1 MGDIPPSPSS
11 FKSAL
16 SFFSSLDRSSPSPL
30 IPRRSASNFEVNLKL
45 VIDSKTVAR
54 TTYDVH
60 QEKTYIRQQ
69 QLIPRAR
76 LTKKPEESG
85 QRARRSCERDY
96 CRESSGKVLLET
108 EPPKVPP
115 RPTVIKLQTNWGLA
129 PTSNRSASEETPLL
143 TTEPKELL
151 TPDQEAKQILEA
163 FNKEITPYNQFEVPV
178 DALESEFFKETLSI
192 ANSSVDLSEV
202 KPSSRV
208 CSYISRSSISSYGLP
223 DNKER

>member
-16 SFFSSLDRSSPSPL
+16 SFFSSLDRSSSPL
-30 IPRRSASNFEVNLKL
+30 IPRKSASNFEVNLKL
-45 VIDSKTVAR
+45 IIDSKTVAR
-54 TTYDVH
+54 TTYGVH
-60 QEKTYIRQQ
+60 QEQTYIRQQ

-76 LTKKPEESG
+76 LAKKPEE
-85 QRARRSCERDY
+85 ARRSCEGDY
-96 CRESSGKVLLET
+96 CR

-115 RPTVIKLQTNWGLA
+115 RPSVLKLQTNWGLA
-129 PTSNRSASEETPLL
+129 PKYNRSCSEETPLL
-143 TTEPKELL
+143 TTESKELL
-151 TPDQEAKQILEA
+151 TPDEEAKQILEA

>member
-30 IPRRSASNFEVNLKL
+30 IPRKSASNFEVNLKL
-45 VIDSKTVAR
+45 IIDSKTVAR
-54 TTYDVH
+54 TTYGVH

-76 LTKKPEESG
+76 LAKKPEGTG
-85 QRARRSCERDY
+85 QRARSSCERDY
-96 CRESSGKVLLET
+96 CRES

-115 RPTVIKLQTNWGLA
+115 RPSVLKLQTNWGLA
-129 PTSNRSASEETPLL
+129 PKSNKSSSEETPLL
-143 TTEPKELL
+143 TTESTELL
-151 TPDQEAKQILEA
+151 TPDEEAKQILEA

>member
-30 IPRRSASNFEVNLKL
+30 IPRKNASNFEVNLKL
-45 VIDSKTVAR
+45 IIDSKTVSK

-60 QEKTYIRQQ
+60 QEKTYIHQQ

-76 LTKKPEESG
+76 LTKKSEESG
-85 QRARRSCERDY
+85 QKARRSSERDY
-96 CRESSGKVLLET
+96 SGRIFLET

-115 RPTVIKLQTNWGLA
+115 RPSVLKLQTNWGLA
-129 PTSNRSASEETPLL
+129 PKPYKSTSEETPLL
-143 TTEPKELL
+143 TTGPKELL

-202 KPSSRV
+202 KPNSRV